1 MWFPYGRGGASYVKV
16 HATYTCT
23 CTYAC
28 TWYLDKYMQSACIE
42 VRSVKSSEGSSFVSM
57 LGTAALILLLAPLC
71 LCAGKEPQSEKH
83 IYKTKEWKDSS
94 RLLILTKQ
102 SLL

>member
-1 MWFPYGRGGASYVKV
+1 MEGVGLVTSKYTLRV
-16 HATYTCT
+16 HTLACT
-23 CTYAC
+23 C
-28 TWYLDKYMQSACIE
+28 TWYLDKYMQYACIE

-71 LCAGKEPQSEKH
+71 LCAGEEPQSEKH